1 MTADRALSSR
11 TTPALVVRTQGS
23 DRSLQAGPSYRIGR
37 DPESDIVVDD
47 SRVSWQH
54 AVLRFDQSDRS
65 AWVLQDAGSTNGTFL
80 GSRRV
85 SQLTITDNCEL
96 RLGHPDDGPAVSCS
110 LAVPARPAPSPDGPP
125 AGSPPAGPPAA
136 TPPAAPPA
144 GSPPAGPPAATP
156 PAAPPAGPPRHDGA
170 AQGRQ
175 DAGAG
180 AGYRDGGAA
189 QGYRG
194 PAAVPGSGGAGMPPS
209 TGLSYAGSLSN
220 RRPSAVMR
228 LPAKVL
234 RIGRAADNEVV
245 VSDLSVSRYHAE
257 LRRGRAGYEIVDLG
271 SHNGTFLN
279 GQRIS
284 SAPVTELDIIGIGPA
299 TFRLVGEEL
308 QEFIDTGDISLA
320 ARDLTVRLSSGKVL
334 LDHVSFPLGE
344 RCLLGVIGPSGAGK
358 STLLGALTGMRPATE
373 GSVLYDQ
380 RDLYTHYAEL
390 RHRIG
395 LVPQENILHTQLS
408 ARRALGYAAELRFP
422 RDTSKAERQRRI
434 TEVLGELSL
443 TAHAETRT
451 ASLSGGQQKR
461 VNVALELLTKP
472 SLLFLDEPTSGLDPG
487 LDKSVMEMMAGLAHD
502 GRTVIVVTHSVANL
516 NLCDRLLVLVPGGKV
531 AYFGPPADGLRHFG
545 KPGWAEV
552 FQAFDAEPDRDW
564 AGEYQRSAYCQRYV
578 AAEMNGQAPAAGRPV
593 QAATAPPATRNR
605 FAQLSTLCRRY
616 MAVIASDRVYLAFLA
631 GMPIVLGALIRVV
644 PAAKGLAGRGN
655 DGAESLLLILVIS
668 ACFTG
673 AANAVRELVKER
685 PIYSR
690 ERAAGLSSGAYL
702 ISKLAILG
710 LISGLQ
716 AAVIVVIGLLG
727 RPLPPQGSFLK
738 HLPLV
743 ELLLAMGVLA
753 VASMALGLLISALVN
768 TSEKTMPL
776 LIVAVIFQ
784 VILTGGVFPLH
795 GQAGVEQIAWLSP
808 SRWGFAATSSTSN
821 LNVIQLP
828 ALPKTPKVKK
838 PAGSKSH
845 RPGGNQKAGHN
856 PAPGGSPGPSAAPG
870 TSASPGPGGSPGTS
884 GSPGSGTSP
893 GTSGSPGPS
902 GSAGA
907 ASAQPTAKQQAAGKK
922 HGSRKANASAGA
934 VATAAAP
941 AAASAPKPDPLWKHN
956 PRTWLMDMAV
966 MVLLGLAFTLIAWWR
981 LVKLSPGRRR

>member
-1 MTADRALSSR
+1 M
-11 TTPALVVRTQGS
+11 PA
-23 DRSLQAGPSYRIGR
+23 
-37 DPESDIVVDD
+37 
-47 SRVSWQH
+47 
-54 AVLRFDQSDRS
+54 
-65 AWVLQDAGSTNGTFL
+65 
-80 GSRRV
+80 
-85 SQLTITDNCEL
+85 
-96 RLGHPDDGPAVSCS
+96 
-110 LAVPARPAPSPDGPP
+110 SP
-125 AGSPPAGPPAA
+125 
-136 TPPAAPPA
+136 
-144 GSPPAGPPAATP
+144 
-156 PAAPPAGPPRHDGA
+156 
-170 AQGRQ
+170 
-175 DAGAG
+175 
-180 AGYRDGGAA
+180 
-189 QGYRG
+189 
-194 PAAVPGSGGAGMPPS
+194 
-209 TGLSYAGSLSN
+209 GLSYAGSLSS
-220 RRPSAVMR
+220 RQPSAVMR

-257 LRRGRAGYEIVDLG
+257 LRRERTGFEIADLG
-271 SHNGTFLN
+271 SHNGTFVN

-284 SAPVTELDIIGIGPA
+284 AAPVTELDIIGIGPA

-320 ARDLTVRLSSGKVL
+320 AQDLTVRLSSGKVL

-358 STLLGALTGMRPATE
+358 STLLGALTGVRPATD

-487 LDKSVMEMMAGLAHD
+487 LDKSVMEMMADLAHD

-516 NLCDRLLVLVPGGKV
+516 DLCDRLLVLVPGGKV
-531 AYFGPPADGLRHFG
+531 AYFGPPADGLKHFG

-552 FQAFDAEPDRDW
+552 FQAFDAEPARDW
-564 AGEYQRSAYCQRYV
+564 AAEYRNSAYHHRYV
-578 AAEMNGQAPAAGRPV
+578 VSEMNGQVLAAGRPV
-593 QAATAPPATRNR
+593 RAATAPPATRNR

-644 PAAKGLAGRGN
+644 PAAKGLAGRDN
-655 DGAESLLLILVIS
+655 TGAGSLLLILVIS

-702 ISKLAILG
+702 ISKLVILG

-716 AAVIVVIGLLG
+716 AAVIVVIGLIG
-727 RPLPPQGSFLK
+727 RPLPPQGSVLK
-738 HLPLV
+738 HLPLI

-808 SRWGFAATSSTSN
+808 SRWGFAATASTAN
-821 LNVIQLP
+821 LNVIQTP
-828 ALPKTPKVKK
+828 VLPKAPAVKK
-838 PAGSKSH
+838 PAAGKSH
-845 RPGGNQKAGHN
+845 RPGSKPAAGHT
-856 PAPGGSPGPSAAPG
+856 PGPSASPGAAKAPG
-870 TSASPGPGGSPGTS
+870 T
-884 GSPGSGTSP
+884 
-893 GTSGSPGPS
+893 
-902 GSAGA
+902 
-907 ASAQPTAKQQAAGKK
+907 GKK
-922 HGSRKANASAGA
+922 HGAGKAHATASAA
-934 VATAAAP
+934 ARAAAP
-941 AAASAPKPDPLWKHN
+941 AASTLKPDPLWKHS
-956 PRTWLMDMAV
+956 PHTWLLDMAM
-966 MVLLGLAFTLIAWWR
+966 MVLLGLTFTLIAWRR
-981 LVKLSPGRRR
+981 LVKLSPGRRK

>member
-1 MTADRALSSR
+1 MTAERALSSR

-23 DRSLQAGPSYRIGR
+23 DRSLQAGPTYRIGR

-54 AVLRFDQSDRS
+54 AVIKFDQLDQN
-65 AWVLQDAGSTNGTFL
+65 AWVLQDTGSTNGTFL
-80 GSRRV
+80 GPQRV
-85 SQLTITDNCEL
+85 SQVTISDSCVV

-110 LAVPARPAPSPDGPP
+110 LAAPARPASPPDAPS
-125 AGSPPAGPPAA
+125 AASPPAAA
-136 TPPAAPPA
+136 AAPAEP
-144 GSPPAGPPAATP
+144 
-156 PAAPPAGPPRHDGA
+156 
-170 AQGRQ
+170 
-175 DAGAG
+175 
-180 AGYRDGGAA
+180 GYRDDGPA
-189 QGYRG
+189 QGYRSAG
-194 PAAVPGSGGAGMPPS
+194 AGRGYQDAGMPPS
-209 TGLSYAGSLSN
+209 SGLSYAGSLSS
-220 RRPSAVMR
+220 RQPSAIMR
-228 LPAKVL
+228 LPTKVL
-234 RIGRAADNEVV
+234 RIGRGADNDVV

-257 LRRGRAGYEIVDLG
+257 LRRGVSGYEIVDLG
-271 SHNGTFLN
+271 SHNGTFVN

-299 TFRLVGEEL
+299 TFRLVGDEL
-308 QEFIDTGDISLA
+308 QEFIDTGDVSLA
-320 ARDLTVRLSSGKVL
+320 AKDLTVRLSSGKVL

-358 STLLGALTGMRPATE
+358 STLLGAPTGMRPATD

-408 ARRALGYAAELRFP
+408 ARRALGYAAELPFP

-451 ASLSGGQQKR
+451 SSLSGGQQKR

-487 LDKSVMEMMAGLAHD
+487 LDKSVMEMMADLAHD

-531 AYFGPPADGLRHFG
+531 AYFGPPADGLKHFG

-552 FQAFDAEPDRDW
+552 FQAFDAEPSRDW
-564 AGEYQRSAYCQRYV
+564 AGEYRNSPYYHRYV
-578 AAEMNGQAPAAGRPV
+578 AAEMNGQVAASGRPP
-593 QAATAPPATRNR
+593 QAASAPPRTRNR

-616 MAVIASDRVYLAFLA
+616 MAVIASDRVFLAFMIAL
-631 GMPIVLGALIRVV
+631 PIVLGVV
-644 PAAKGLAGRGN
+644 IQVIPAPLGLKGPNNQGV
-655 DGAESLLLILVIS
+655 ESLLLILVICP
-668 ACFTG
+668 CFAG

-690 ERAAGLSSGAYL
+690 ERAAGLASGAYL
-702 ISKLAILG
+702 ISKLVILG

-716 AAVIVVIGLLG
+716 AMVLVTVGLVG
-727 RPLPPQGSFLK
+727 RPLPPQGAFLK
-738 HLPLV
+738 HLPLP

-753 VASMALGLLISALVN
+753 IVSMTLGLLISASVD

-784 VILTGGVFPLH
+784 VVMTGGVFSLT
-795 GQAGVEQIAWLSP
+795 GKAGLEQVAWLSP
-808 SRWGFAATSSTSN
+808 SRWGFAAMGSTSN

-828 ALPKTPKVKK
+828 ALPKAPAEK
-838 PAGSKSH
+838 PAGGKSH
-845 RPGGNQKAGHN
+845 GQGGKQTPG
-856 PAPGGSPGPSAAPG
+856 PSGSPGPSSSAAS
-870 TSASPGPGGSPGTS
+870 SA
-884 GSPGSGTSP
+884 
-893 GTSGSPGPS
+893 SPGPS
-902 GSAGA
+902 GSAA
-907 ASAQPTAKQQAAGKK
+907 AS
-922 HGSRKANASAGA
+922 SSAGA
-934 VATAAAP
+934 AAAHSTGKEHGAGKNAQAATAATAAAP
-941 AAASAPKPDPLWKHN
+941 ADASATTPDPLWNHKA
-956 PRTWLMDMAV
+956 RTWLTDVAA

-981 LVKLSPGRRR
+981 LVRLSPGRRR

>member
-1 MTADRALSSR
+1 MIPESAHS
-11 TTPALVVRTQGS
+11 PAGPELLVRTP
-23 DRSLQAGPSYRIGR
+23 DAERSLSAGRNYYIGR
-37 DPESDIVVDD
+37 DPQSDIVVND
-47 SRVSWQH
+47 SRVSWRH
-54 AVLRFDQSDRS
+54 AVLR
-65 AWVLQDAGSTNGTFL
+65 QDGNTWLLEDVGSTNGTFQGRDRVQRVAIA
-80 GSRRV
+80 GSCAV
-85 SQLTITDNCEL
+85 
-96 RLGHPDDGPAVSCS
+96 RLGHPDDGPAMSCS
-110 LAVPARPAPSPDGPP
+110 VSAPARPAEGVQ
-125 AGSPPAGPPAA
+125 AGRAQAGRAQP
-136 TPPAAPPA
+136 TRFVDTPAAPTPNPPNPAVNKLRADVAGGAHGGGYDGGAQGGGAPGGGAPA
-144 GSPPAGPPAATP
+144 GVPGGGYGP
-156 PAAPPAGPPRHDGA
+156 
-170 AQGRQ
+170 
-175 DAGAG
+175 GAG
-180 AGYRDGGAA
+180 APAGGPN
-189 QGYRG
+189 G
-194 PAAVPGSGGAGMPPS
+194 PAVPPRSSMME
-209 TGLSYAGSLSN
+209 
-220 RRPSAVMR
+220 RMPSAVLR
-228 LPAKVL
+228 LPPTLLK
-234 RIGRAADNEVV
+234 IGRAADNQVV
-245 VSDLSVSRYHAE
+245 IADLSVSRYHAE
-257 LRRGRAGYEIVDLG
+257 LRRNPRGGFTIVDLG
-271 SHNGTFLN
+271 SHNGTFVN
-279 GQRIS
+279 GQRVE
-284 SAPVTELDIIGIGPA
+284 SAPVTERDIIGIGPA
-299 TFRLVGEEL
+299 TYRLVGEEL
-308 QEFIDTGDISLA
+308 QEFLDTGEISFIA
-320 ARDLTVRLSSGKVL
+320 NDLTVTLQSGRTL

-344 RCLLGVIGPSGAGK
+344 RCFMGVIGPSGAGK
-358 STLLGALTGMRPATE
+358 STLLGALTGTAPANH
-373 GSVLYDQ
+373 GSVLYDG
-380 RDLYTHYAEL
+380 RDLYMHYAEL

-395 LVPQENILHTQLS
+395 LVPQENILHTQLT

-422 RDTSKAERQRRI
+422 RDTSKAERGHRI
-434 TEVLGELSL
+434 DEVLGELAL
-443 TAHAETRT
+443 TRHADTKT
-451 ASLSGGQQKR
+451 AAMSGGQQKR

-487 LDKSVMEMMAGLAHD
+487 LDKSVMEQMADLAHA

-702 ISKLAILG
+702 ISKLVILG

-716 AAVIVVIGLLG
+716 AAVIVVVGLLG

-738 HLPLV
+738 HLPLI

-776 LIVAVIFQ
+776 LTVAVIFQ

>member
-1 MTADRALSSR
+1 MTAERALSSR

-23 DRSLQAGPSYRIGR
+23 DRSLQAGPSYWLGR

-54 AVLRFDQSDRS
+54 AVLRFDQLDQNT
-65 AWVLQDAGSTNGTFL
+65 WVLQDMGSTNGTFI
-80 GSRRV
+80 GSQRV
-85 SQLTITDNCEL
+85 SQITISDDCVF
-96 RLGHPDDGPAVSCS
+96 RLGHPDDGPAVTCS
-110 LAVPARPAPSPDGPP
+110 LAAPARPAPP
-125 AGSPPAGPPAA
+125 PPAA
-136 TPPAAPPA
+136 SPPAAPP
-144 GSPPAGPPAATP
+144 PAAASP
-156 PAAPPAGPPRHDGA
+156 PAAPPPAAASPPA
-170 AQGRQ
+170 ASPP
-175 DAGAG
+175 AAPPPAAAPPGAG
-180 AGYRDGGAA
+180 RRDGGAA
-189 QGYRG
+189 QGRQGAGAAPAYRD
-194 PAAVPGSGGAGMPPS
+194 AGMPASP
-209 TGLSYAGSLSN
+209 GLSYAGSLSS
-220 RRPSAVMR
+220 RQPSAVMR

-257 LRRGRAGYEIVDLG
+257 LRRERTGFEIADLG
-271 SHNGTFLN
+271 SHNGTFVN

-284 SAPVTELDIIGIGPA
+284 AAPVTELDIIGIGPA

-320 ARDLTVRLSSGKVL
+320 AQDLTVRLSSGKVL

-358 STLLGALTGMRPATE
+358 STLLGALTGVRPATD

-487 LDKSVMEMMAGLAHD
+487 LDKSVMEMMADLAHD

-516 NLCDRLLVLVPGGKV
+516 DLCDRLLVLVPGGKV
-531 AYFGPPADGLRHFG
+531 AYFGPPADGLKHFG

-552 FQAFDAEPDRDW
+552 FQAFDAEPARDW
-564 AGEYQRSAYCQRYV
+564 AAEYRNSAYHHRYV
-578 AAEMNGQAPAAGRPV
+578 VSEMNGQVLAAGRPV
-593 QAATAPPATRNR
+593 RAATAPPATRNR

-644 PAAKGLAGRGN
+644 PAAKGLAGRDN
-655 DGAESLLLILVIS
+655 TGAGSLLLILVIS

-702 ISKLAILG
+702 ISKLVILG

-716 AAVIVVIGLLG
+716 AAVIVVIGLIG
-727 RPLPPQGSFLK
+727 RPLPPQGSVLK
-738 HLPLV
+738 HLPLI

-808 SRWGFAATSSTSN
+808 SRWGFAATASTAN
-821 LNVIQLP
+821 LNVIQTP
-828 ALPKTPKVKK
+828 VLPKAPAVKK
-838 PAGSKSH
+838 PAAGKSH
-845 RPGGNQKAGHN
+845 RPGSKPAAGHT
-856 PAPGGSPGPSAAPG
+856 PGPSASPGAAKAPG
-870 TSASPGPGGSPGTS
+870 T
-884 GSPGSGTSP
+884 
-893 GTSGSPGPS
+893 
-902 GSAGA
+902 
-907 ASAQPTAKQQAAGKK
+907 GKK
-922 HGSRKANASAGA
+922 HGAGKAHATASAA
-934 VATAAAP
+934 ARAAAP
-941 AAASAPKPDPLWKHN
+941 AASTLKPDPLWKHS
-956 PRTWLMDMAV
+956 PHTWLLDMAM
-966 MVLLGLAFTLIAWWR
+966 MVLLGLTFTLIAWRR
-981 LVKLSPGRRR
+981 LVKLSPGRRK